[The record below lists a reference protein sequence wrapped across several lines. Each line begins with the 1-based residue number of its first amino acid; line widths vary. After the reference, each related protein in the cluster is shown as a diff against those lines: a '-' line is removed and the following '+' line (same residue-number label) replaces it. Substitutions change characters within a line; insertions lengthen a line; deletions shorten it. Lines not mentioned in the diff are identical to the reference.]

1 MLMRNQKKSALEY
14 IDDIYNLAYWMTG
27 NEASTG
33 MLVSQLYLNLEEDV
47 TAVELFSKFRGLY
60 LNSFGQEILLNTDDL
75 MLVEDS
81 EVARAIVTLPADF
94 KLVVLLSDIA
104 DLSHSEIAEVIGK
117 PIDTVRSWL
126 HWGRKL
132 VGHEVAEKI
141 SLN

>member
-1 MLMRNQKKSALEY
+1 MSNQSKSALEY

-33 MLVSQLYLNLEEDV
+33 MLVSQLYLNLDDKV
-47 TAVELFSKFRGLY
+47 TPIELFSNFRKLY
-60 LNSFGQEILLNTDDL
+60 LNSFGQDIALNTDDL

-81 EVARAIVTLPADF
+81 EVARAIVSLPADF
-94 KLVVLLSDIA
+94 KMVVLLA
-104 DLSHSEIAEVIGK
+104 DVAELNHSEISEVIGK

-132 VGHEVAEKI
+132 LGHEIAEKI
-141 SLN
+141 TVN